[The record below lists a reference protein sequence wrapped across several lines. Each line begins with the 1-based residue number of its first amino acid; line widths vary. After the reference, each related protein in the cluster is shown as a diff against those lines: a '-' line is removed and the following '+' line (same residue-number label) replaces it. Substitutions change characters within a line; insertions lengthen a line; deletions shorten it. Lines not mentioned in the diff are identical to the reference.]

1 MFNVLTVTTLDSRN
15 LGGLEILLRIGW
27 QINSQFNK
35 VCLKTFNTKLGSIL
49 FLKHLNDNIILV
61 TKQRF
66 VHESN
71 LVPVYLNNQQSENTI
86 DQASKYD
93 RYSVNNHIS
102 TTNYVDLDGNSR
114 NLEILERRSLMSFG
128 HASFKSS
135 EPSAANNLSL
145 LGDGSN
151 YNRTQRHTPNV
162 VLEKVRTVRPIVLWR

>member
-93 RYSVNNHIS
+93 RYSVNNHTI
-102 TTNYVDLDGNSR
+102 NNKL
-114 NLEILERRSLMSFG
+114 RR
-128 HASFKSS
+128 
-135 EPSAANNLSL
+135 P
-145 LGDGSN
+145 
-151 YNRTQRHTPNV
+151 RR
-162 VLEKVRTVRPIVLWR
+162 